1 MASTK
6 LSVRTTDL
14 GVAQAISNALE
25 AAEPALD
32 AVTLFEDGAGAW
44 RIEAYSQGRADAEAA
59 AAALR
64 GRSRQADRQHRARRP
79 ARPQLGGDLA
89 GRPAAGHRRPLRR
102 ARQPR
107 PRAHSLRPARHPGR
121 RRRSLRH
128 GPSRHDARL
137 PARHRQA
144 GAQRAPS
151 RRVLDLG
158 CGSGVLAIAAARA
171 MRAAQ
176 VIATDSDPI
185 AVEVARANA
194 DANGARRI
202 ATACALG
209 LDHPWLRHAAPFDL
223 IIANILAG
231 PLRVLAGDVSKS
243 ATPRRQRRAVGHP
256 QPGGGGRDRRLRRPR
271 LRRRPAPPHR
281 RMVDADAAQAALSRS
296 SCAGRR
302 CGNRAN
308 CRRHRQRA

>member
-44 RIEAYSQGRADAEAA
+44 RIEAYTQSRADAEAA
-59 AAALR
+59 AKSLRAEKGRPVTNIKLEDLPDLNWVAISQAALPPVIAGRFVVHGSHDR
-64 GRSRQADRQHRARRP
+64 GRIPYGPRAILVDTGEAFGTAHHGTTLGCLLAIDKL
-79 ARPQLGGDLA
+79 ARA
-89 GRPAAGHRRPLRR
+89 GRF
-102 ARQPR
+102 
-107 PRAHSLRPARHPGR
+107 
-121 RRRSLRH
+121 
-128 GPSRHDARL
+128 
-137 PARHRQA
+137 
-144 GAQRAPS
+144 

-171 MRAAQ
+171 MHGAQ

-202 ATACALG
+202 ATVCALG
-209 LDHPWLRHAAPFDL
+209 LEHPWLRHAAPFDL

-231 PLRVLAGDVSKS
+231 PLRALAGDVSKALRLGGS
-243 ATPRRQRRAVGHP
+243 VVLSGILNPEAASVIAAYTAHGFILVQQRRIGEWSTLT
-256 QPGGGGRDRRLRRPR
+256 LRKRW
-271 LRRRPAPPHR
+271 
-281 RMVDADAAQAALSRS
+281 
-296 SCAGRR
+296 
-302 CGNRAN
+302 
-308 CRRHRQRA
+308 

>member
-14 GVAQAISNALE
+14 VVAQAISDALE

-44 RIEAYSQGRADAEAA
+44 RVEAYSQGRAEAEAA
-59 AAALR
+59 AAVLPRGVGKPIADVVLEDLPDLNWVAMSQAALPPVIAGRFVVHGSHDR
-64 GRSRQADRQHRARRP
+64 GRIPYGPRAILVDAGEAFGTAHHGTTLGCLLAIDKL
-79 ARPQLGGDLA
+79 ARA
-89 GRPAAGHRRPLRR
+89 GRFL
-102 ARQPR
+102 
-107 PRAHSLRPARHPGR
+107 
-121 RRRSLRH
+121 
-128 GPSRHDARL
+128 
-137 PARHRQA
+137 
-144 GAQRAPS
+144 
-151 RRVLDLG
+151 RVLDLG

-171 MRAAQ
+171 MHGAQ

-194 DANGARRI
+194 DANGAGRI

-231 PLRVLAGDVSKS
+231 PLRMLAGDVAKS
-243 ATPRRQRRAVGHP
+243 VRRGGSVILSGILNPEAAAVIAAYAAHGFAVV
-256 QPGGGGRDRRLRRPR
+256 Q
-271 LRRRPAPPHR
+271 HR
-281 RMVDADAAQAALSRS
+281 RIGEWSTLTLRK
-296 SCAGRR
+296 R
-302 CGNRAN
+302 C
-308 CRRHRQRA
+308 